1 MVADATA
8 WILKE
13 GTTKVL
19 IQANKCLLWGY
30 LVYMC
35 ICGLNRQSY
44 FGDPQCVARLT
55 NLTKAHSNGLL
66 SNTFLRAYTEA
77 IDKETSGVC
86 VCENL

>member
-19 IQANKCLLWGY
+19 IQVNKCLLWGY
-30 LVYMC
+30 LVNMC
-35 ICGLNRQSY
+35 ICGLNHQSY
-44 FGDPQCVARLT
+44 FGDPQCVAELT
-55 NLTKAHSNGLL
+55 NLTKVHSSGLL
-66 SNTFLRAYTEA
+66 SNTFLRAYTES
-77 IDKETSGVC
+77 IDKETNGLC